1 LTTGWL
7 IVLFLHVLAMAF
19 FVGGQ
24 IMLAAVVV
32 PAVRRG
38 NDPERMRAVARR
50 FGVGSLAALLVL
62 LATGVAM
69 ASEFGL
75 WDSGTLHLKLG
86 LVVTVIALT
95 FLHMRFPRS
104 HALNGLV
111 FLLTIAIVWLGL
123 DLTR

>member
-1 LTTGWL
+1 MTTGWL

-32 PAVRRG
+32 PAVRSGR
-38 NDPERMRAVARR
+38 DPERMRAVARR
-50 FGVGSLAALLVL
+50 FGVGSAIALLVL
-62 LATGVAM
+62 LATGAAM

-86 LVVTVIALT
+86 LVVAVIALT
-95 FLHMRFPRS
+95 ALHTRFPGS
-104 HALNGLV
+104 NVLNALV
-111 FLLTIAIVWLGL
+111 FLATIAIVWLGL